1 MSEWR
6 NNKSRAAPA
15 SAVRYLKGN
24 KAARRAA
31 KARSRLTK
39 PLQRVYTGVP
49 ISSVSLSAAGVGF
62 PDQLYVSHAYE
73 EVVNIAAAGN
83 LRAASQY
90 RWRLNSMYDP
100 NMTGTGL
107 QPALFDNLSAL
118 YKRYRVYAADVKV
131 TFVNYG
137 GDFLR
142 VGFYVT
148 ETNDSSTAGLWTKD
162 TYSLDALKSNRVSY
176 RMLGPLQHVN
186 NNQAGTTQLAVVKKK
201 FDLRGLMGKEVM
213 IDDDYAAASTTNP
226 VQDIYLSVG
235 GSNMVA
241 AGADNPMILDA
252 RVSIK
257 FHVVW
262 DELIIE
268 EQATND

>member
-15 SAVRYLKGN
+15 SAARYLKGN

-73 EVVNIAAAGN
+73 EVVNIAAAVN
-83 LRAASQY
+83 QRAASQY
-90 RWRLNSMYDP
+90 QFRLNSLFDP
-100 NMTGTGL
+100 NKTGTGT
-107 QPALFDNLSAL
+107 QPALYDNLYAL

-131 TFVNYG
+131 TAVNYG
-137 GDFLR
+137 TDYVR
-142 VGFYVT
+142 AGFYVT
-148 ETNDSSTAGLWTKD
+148 ETNDTSTAGLWTAN
-162 TYSLDALKSNRVSY
+162 TYSLDALKSNRISY
-176 RMLGPLQHVN
+176 KMIGPRTT
-186 NNQAGTTQLAVVKKK
+186 ADATTQVAVVKKK
-201 FDLRGLMGKEVM
+201 FDLRSLMGREVM
-213 IDDDYAAASTTNP
+213 SDDDYAAVNTNP
-226 VQDIYLSVG
+226 VQTVYLSVG
-235 GSNMVA
+235 GANMV
-241 AGADNPMILDA
+241 GDGINYPLVLDC

-257 FHVVW
+257 YHVVW
-262 DELIIE
+262 DQLITE